1 MNQFVSP
8 YPTWVEVDLGA
19 IAHNT
24 RQLLQVSGT
33 AVMAVVKAEAY
44 GHGMIAVA
52 RTALENGATWLGVAR
67 LNEAR
72 QLRAARIAAPTL
84 VFGLLTPAE
93 VDEAIASDISVTLH
107 SFECAELLIERA
119 AALGRPVHAHL
130 KVDTGMGRLGV
141 LPEEA
146 LLLAERAA
154 SSGRILLEGLYSHLA
169 EVDDDPNAALTVA
182 QLRRFGQALHSL
194 EEAGLRPPYVHLANS
209 AAAYAL
215 PEARFDLVRAGSAI
229 VGLRPFYY
237 AAFPANMRRSLRWQA
252 QLAACKRL
260 PAGWNISYGQEYQVN
275 GEEWIGVIP
284 VGYGDGLRR
293 QPGNQVLIE
302 GQRLPI
308 VGRICIDQ
316 CMVRLPRPMAIG
328 SLVTLI
334 GQQGNEAIYV
344 EELVQRWH
352 SSEAGV
358 TSGISGRVPRCYV
371 NGG

>member
-1 MNQFVSP
+1 MNAFHSP
-8 YPTWVEVDLGA
+8 YPTWVEVDLSA

-24 RQLLQVSGT
+24 RLLRQTTGT

-52 RTALENGATWLGVAR
+52 RTALAHGATWLGVAR
-67 LNEAR
+67 LGEAR
-72 QLRAARIAAPTL
+72 QIRLAHIAAPTL
-84 VFGLLTPAE
+84 VFGLLTPEE
-93 VDEAIASDISVTLH
+93 VDEAIANDISVTLH
-107 SFECAELLIERA
+107 SFENAELLSQRA

-130 KVDTGMGRLGV
+130 KVDTGMGRMGV

-146 LLLAERAA
+146 RRLAEFACA
-154 SSGRILLEGLYSHLA
+154 SGRILLEGLYSHLA
-169 EVDDDPNAALTVA
+169 EVDDDPHAALTE
-182 QLRRFGQALHSL
+182 QQMRRFVQALRSL

-215 PEARFDLVRAGSAI
+215 PAARFDLVRAGSAI

-237 AAFPANMRRSLRWQA
+237 AAFPSAMRRSLSWHA
-252 QLAACKRL
+252 QLADCKRL
-260 PAGWNISYGQEYQVN
+260 PAGWNVSYGQEYQAS
-275 GEEWIGVIP
+275 GEEWIGVVP

-302 GQRLPI
+302 GQRVAV
-308 VGRICIDQ
+308 VGRVCIDQ
-316 CMVRLPRPMAIG
+316 CMVRLPRPLPPG
-328 SLVTLI
+328 TRVTLI
-334 GQQGNEAIYV
+334 GRQGDEAIYV

-358 TSGISGRVPRCYV
+358 TAGITGRVPRCYRT
-371 NGG
+371 